1 MTDDFPVP
9 AIEDWQRLTLSVLR
23 KAGKADENTRADEA
37 ADLLATTTYD
47 GFPLAPLY
55 TSHHTTVPD
64 GVPGQAPFTR
74 GGEVGGRWDV
84 RTVHTDPDPVRSAA
98 AARADLHG
106 GATSLW
112 LRATAPEQLGELLAG
127 IPLDRTGIVLD
138 AGTETDKAAAALLD
152 VATRQH
158 IDPRVLRGNL
168 GADPFGAYAAS
179 GVEPELRVAAE
190 LAAQSVTAHPELRAL
205 TVDATTYHDAGGSD
219 AEELGCA
226 LATGVAYLR
235 AMSDRGIPLT
245 RSLAQLEFRY
255 AATADQFAT
264 IAKFRAARRLW
275 HRVTEVAGANRPSAQ
290 RQHAVTSAAMM
301 TARDPWS
308 NLLRTTIAGFGAGV
322 GGAGAITVQPFD
334 LALGRPDE
342 TAQRIA
348 RNTQIILLD
357 EVHLHRV
364 TDPAGGSWYVESRT
378 EELARAA
385 WDWFTTIERAGGI
398 GAALRSGLVADR
410 LAATW
415 ERRATRLARRQDAI
429 TGVSEFPDLDEQ
441 VPARHAGSPAPVGGL
456 PRHRYAYR
464 FEELRRRADDA
475 PTTPV
480 VHLVAIGRT
489 SDHNARVTFTANLFA
504 AGGIRSVTTAPGDAV
519 PPGAVVCLCSSDR
532 VYAEQAAPVAA
543 TLRQA
548 GAAKVWLAGR
558 PAGHPGVDDYL
569 YAGCDAVRVLETT
582 LDDLGVPR

>member
-1 MTDDFPVP
+1 MTIDFPVP
-9 AIEDWQRLTLSVLR
+9 ALTDWQQLTLGVLR
-23 KAGKADENTRADEA
+23 KSGRADEHTGAGAA
-37 ADLLATTTYD
+37 ADLLATPTYD

-55 TSHHTTVPD
+55 TSRDTTGPD
-64 GVPGQAPFTR
+64 GSPGQAPFTR
-74 GGEVGGRWDV
+74 GGGVGGRWDV
-84 RTVHTDPDPVRSAA
+84 RTVHTDPDPVRTAA
-98 AARADLHG
+98 TARADLDG

-112 LRATAPEQLGELLAG
+112 LRAAAPEQLGELLAG
-127 IPLDRTGIVLD
+127 IPVDRTGLVLD

-152 VATRQH
+152 VAARQH
-158 IDPRVLRGNL
+158 LEPGVLRGNL
-168 GADPFGAYAAS
+168 GADPYGAFAAT
-179 GVEPELRVAAE
+179 GIDPELGVAAE
-190 LAAQSVTAHPELRAL
+190 LAAQSVTTHPRLRAL
-205 TVDATTYHDAGGSD
+205 TVDATIYHDAGGSD

-245 RSLAQLEFRY
+245 MALGQLEFRY

-308 NLLRTTIAGFGAGV
+308 NLLRTTLACFGAGV

-334 LALGRPDE
+334 LALGRPDD

-348 RNTQIILLD
+348 RNTQLILLD
-357 EVHLHRV
+357 EAHLHRV

-378 EELARAA
+378 DDLARAA
-385 WDWFTTIERAGGI
+385 WDWFTTIEKAGGI
-398 GAALRSGLVADR
+398 GPALRSGLVADR

-415 ERRATRLARRQDAI
+415 ERRAQRLARRQDAI

-441 VPARHAGSPAPVGGL
+441 VPPRRPRPPAPAGGL
-456 PRHRYAYR
+456 PRHRYAHR
-464 FEELRRRADDA
+464 FEELRTRAEGA
-475 PTTPV
+475 ATAPV
-480 VHLVAIGRT
+480 VHLVAVGPV
-489 SDHNARVTFTANLFA
+489 SAHNARVTFTANLFA
-504 AGGIRSVTTAPGDAV
+504 AGGIRTVTTTPGEPV
-519 PPGAVVCLCSSDR
+519 PSGAVVCLCSSDR
-532 VYAEQAAPVAA
+532 LYAEQAEPVAA
-543 TLRQA
+543 ALKQA

-558 PAGHPGVDDYL
+558 PAGHPGVDAYL
-569 YAGCDAVRVLETT
+569 YAGCDAVHVLETT

>member
-1 MTDDFPVP
+1 MTRDFPVP

-23 KAGKADENTRADEA
+23 RSGRADENTAAGDA

-55 TSHHTTVPD
+55 TSRDTTVPD
-64 GVPGQAPFTR
+64 GLPGQAPFTR
-74 GGEVGGRWDV
+74 GGGLGGRWDV
-84 RTVHTDPDPVRSAA
+84 RTVLTDPDPVRTAA

-112 LRATAPEQLGELLAG
+112 LRAAAPEQLGELLTG

-138 AGTETDKAAAALLD
+138 AGTETDKATAALLD
-152 VATRQH
+152 VAARQN
-158 IDPRVLRGNL
+158 IEPRVLRGNL
-168 GADPFGAYAAS
+168 GADPYGAFAAT
-179 GVEPELRVAAE
+179 GIEPELGVAAD

-205 TVDATTYHDAGGSD
+205 TVDVTTYHDAGGSD

-245 RSLAQLEFRY
+245 RSLDQLEFRY

-264 IAKFRAARRLW
+264 IAKLRAARRLW
-275 HRVTEVAGANRPSAQ
+275 HRVTEVAGANRQSAQ
-290 RQHAVTSAAMM
+290 RQHAVTSGAMM

-308 NLLRTTIAGFGAGV
+308 NLLRTTLACFGAGV

-334 LALGRPDE
+334 VALGRPDE
-342 TAQRIA
+342 SAQRIA
-348 RNTQIILLD
+348 RNTQLILLD
-357 EVHLHRV
+357 EAHLHRV

-378 EELARAA
+378 DELARAA
-385 WDWFTTIERAGGI
+385 WEWFTTIERAGGI
-398 GAALRSGLVADR
+398 GTALRSGLVADR

-415 ERRATRLARRQDAI
+415 ERRATRVARRQDAI

-441 VPARHAGSPAPVGGL
+441 VPARHAVPPAPVGGL
-456 PRHRYAYR
+456 PRHRYAER
-464 FEELRRRADDA
+464 FEELRRRADGA
-475 PTTPV
+475 TTAPV
-480 VHLVAIGRT
+480 VHLVTIGRA
-489 SDHNARVTFTANLFA
+489 SDHGARVAFAANLFA
-504 AGGIRSVTTAPGDAV
+504 AGGIRTVTTAADEPV
-519 PPGAVVCLCSSDR
+519 PPGAVACVCSSDR
-532 VYAEQAAPVAA
+532 LYAEQAASVTAV
-543 TLRQA
+543 LRQA
-548 GAAKVWLAGR
+548 GAAKIWLAGR
-558 PAGHPGVDDYL
+558 PGGQAGVDDHL